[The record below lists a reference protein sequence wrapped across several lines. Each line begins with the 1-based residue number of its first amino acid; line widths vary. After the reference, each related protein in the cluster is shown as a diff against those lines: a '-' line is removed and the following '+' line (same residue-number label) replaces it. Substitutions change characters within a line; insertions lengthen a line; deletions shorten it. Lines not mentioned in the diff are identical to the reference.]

1 MKFLSYILILTLFLT
16 TINLSANTRELGVNL
31 PGVKVGE
38 HLYRST
44 AKIYQIIKYL
54 RKKGLTTYE
63 KESFETPKVSV
74 THLKSLKSRTKWE
87 GINIYRYKKL
97 TYIYIIPRKKQ

>member
-1 MKFLSYILILTLFLT
+1 MKILSYILIIILFAI
-16 TINLSANTRELGVNL
+16 TINLSANTRDLGVNL
-31 PGVKVGE
+31 PGVKIDK

-54 RKKGLTTYE
+54 RKKGLTSYE
-63 KESFETPKVSV
+63 KESFDTPKVSV

-97 TYIYIIPRKKQ
+97 TYIYIIPRKK

>member
-1 MKFLSYILILTLFLT
+1 MKKILLLFLILITFNIFAT
-16 TINLSANTRELGVNL
+16 TKDLGVEM
-31 PGVKVGE
+31 PGVKIDK

-44 AKIYQIIKYL
+44 AKIYQVIRFF
-54 RKKGLTTYE
+54 RKKGLHSYK

-74 THLKSLKSRTKWE
+74 VHLKSTKNKTKWE

-97 TYIYIIPRKKQ
+97 TYIYIIPRNK

>member
-1 MKFLSYILILTLFLT
+1 MKKIIITVTFLMLFGS
-16 TINLSANTRELGVNL
+16 INLFAANKDLGVNT
-31 PGVKVGE
+31 PGVKIDE

-44 AKIYQIIKYL
+44 AKIYQVIKFL
-54 RKKGLTTYE
+54 RKKGITAYK
-63 KESFETPKVSV
+63 KESFETRKVSV

-97 TYIYIIPRKKQ
+97 TYIYIIPRSK

>member
-1 MKFLSYILILTLFLT
+1 MKLLNYLLIIIFLSL
-16 TINLSANTRELGVNL
+16 TINLYANTREFGVNL
-31 PGVKVGE
+31 PGVKVDT

-54 RKKGLTTYE
+54 RRKGLTSYK

-97 TYIYIIPRKKQ
+97 TYIYIIPRKK